1 MKQRIIT
8 AFLIIMAIIPPILL
22 GGVYLDILL
31 IVFALA
37 VVYEFIKVMKQKDFK
52 SAFLIIAIYVLFNLL
67 VNQYYLFEST
77 IVLLIAL
84 FFLNVVDAH
93 YHVEQI
99 AYLFMFSFFT
109 VIVLRTFKD
118 IYLLGI
124 FNIVYLLL
132 VTYITDTF
140 AYFGGIKFGKHK
152 LNERISPKK
161 TIEGAVFG
169 YLGGVISGLIFG
181 LNYLSLP
188 SILVIIASLLIP
200 VFSQLGDLAMSSVK
214 RHFNTKDFSNIFPG
228 HGGVLD
234 RIDSLTFAILV
245 FNVLMKVFLV

>member
-1 MKQRIIT
+1 
-8 AFLIIMAIIPPILL
+8 MAILPPILL

-52 SAFLIIAIYVLFNLL
+52 SAFLIITFYVLFNLL

-77 IVLLIAL
+77 IVLLIVL
-84 FFLNVVDAH
+84 FLLNVVDEH

-109 VIVLRTFKD
+109 VIVLKTFKD

-132 VTYITDTF
+132 VTYLTDTF

-169 YLGGVISGLIFG
+169 YLGGTISGLIFG
-181 LNYLSLP
+181 LNYLNLP
-188 SILVIIASLLIP
+188 SVFIIMASLLIP
-200 VFSQLGDLAMSSVK
+200 IFSQLGDLAMSSVK
-214 RHFNTKDFSNIFPG
+214 RHFNEKDFSNIFPG